1 MDLIFERG
9 RNDAPVG
16 HALIYFTRPT
26 DATVTAT
33 YVVVL
38 PINLDLSKY
47 VPPMLAGQL
56 PLPDVQAL
64 SAVPLPPIPEPV
76 ESREALE
83 RLAEL
88 RQDDLIAGGSLT
100 ASDLTGGMTRVG
112 EIAAQYAQ
120 MYASYLQRAPNVVAE
135 PVPDSV
141 SELTANDII
150 YDLMSEQQKLAEL
163 AKLAGQLRYAVD
175 GGDRR
180 QVADL
185 VSDIERLARRLPATY
200 DLSSFLAVA
209 QRSDAK
215 SQRLAALYLERC
227 YKLAS
232 EDYESLARVDEQI
245 QRLKSGS

>member
-9 RNDAPVG
+9 RRDTPVG
-16 HALIYFTRPT
+16 HALIYFTRPG
-26 DATVTAT
+26 DVAVAAT

-38 PINLDLSKY
+38 PVNLDLSKY
-47 VPPMLAGQL
+47 VPPMLAGQF
-56 PLPDVQAL
+56 PLPDVHAL
-64 SAVPLPPIPEPV
+64 SAVPLPPMPEQV
-76 ESREALE
+76 ESRDHLE

-88 RQDDLIAGGSLT
+88 RHDDLIAGGNLG
-100 ASDLTGGMTRVG
+100 ANDLTGGMTRVS
-112 EIAAQYAQ
+112 EIAGQYAQ
-120 MYASYLQRAPNVVAE
+120 LYAEYLQRAPRPSAE
-135 PVPDSV
+135 PTPDAV

-163 AKLAGQLRYAVD
+163 TKLAGQLRYAVD

-209 QRSDAK
+209 QRSDPT

-227 YKLAS
+227 YKLAG
-232 EDYESLARVDEQI
+232 EDYDALAKVDEQI
-245 QRLKSGS
+245 QRLKAGS